1 MRKITGSF
9 SPPRPPRLRPTRSA
23 GLLAAGALVAAAAGA
38 GGLSATAAAAPA
50 PSAAAAH
57 VWITTADGT
66 DKLSDLG
73 TVDFSTAPST
83 APTVVVDPPLTYQT
97 MQGFGGAITDSS
109 ASVLYTLPAAQRAQV
124 MASLFSPVT
133 GDGLDYLR
141 QPVGGSDM
149 VATAPYTYDDLAA
162 GQTDYNMRHFSVAHD
177 QAQILPLLREAKSLN
192 A

>member
-1 MRKITGSF
+1 MQEPVGPLR
-9 SPPRPPRLRPTRSA
+9 RPGLRGLFTPRSA
-23 GLLAAGALVAAAAGA
+23 SLLAAGAIAAAVGA
-38 GGLSATAAAAPA
+38 ARLNTTAAAAPA
-50 PSAAAAH
+50 PGTTSAH
-57 VWITTADGT
+57 VWITTADGA

-73 TVDFSTAPST
+73 TVGFSAAPST
-83 APTVVVDPPLTYQT
+83 APTVVVDPTLTYQT

-141 QPVGGSDM
+141 QPIGGSDM

-162 GQTDYNMRHFSVAHD
+162 GQTDYNVRHFSVARD
-177 QAQILPLLREAKSLN
+177 QAQILPL
-192 A
+192 